1 MEVWLSSL
9 HPQFEIRSSDKEQSV
24 LYVAGERVIELSEV
38 HTIGTLSSEWLR
50 YTNGTLALETTGAQ
64 TTTISVPSVSRLA
77 VLAYGNAAPVLFE
90 QSAPV
95 TIRGGGQLYLGN
107 QGAFYCAN
115 NDVNTA
121 IGRHLIAEVVAT
133 ATSLSLF
140 SIALSDSGS
149 EEGTIVRLSF
159 NGTNVLNLRGSA
171 MTTLL
176 PGSMITYLDGTLSI
190 QKEGLPVQTR
200 GGVVSFLLFDG
211 LQLLNYS
218 WSGPSVIVPG
228 GSLYIDSRTAF
239 YTESTLLM
247 AQIASIVGLRNAG
260 SDYSL
265 TPQKT
270 CQCLELIIAPTLTT
284 PTDTPPQVA
293 SLFPGDRGQGS
304 VAMGY
309 NNAARVS
316 CDSTHVSCDP
326 THVSCG
332 SGTCTCTCNLQPLSS
347 AQEHKGL
354 KDEQEKDIPPV
365 VPSATADGVVA
376 LHATPP
382 HAGHATHP
390 HAGHATPPHAGQVT
404 GRGHRS
410 STSDGTPVTWITPVE
425 GTVQFELAVTSSSG
439 ELVLYHNG
447 SEVLDLT
454 RARRISVPP
463 DCSVA
468 FDGSSLQV
476 TSSWGRILYW
486 YSNVASLVVFEDTP
500 MPPGGPSSI
509 LPLSGGGQLFVD
521 ADTAFYS
528 LSDPLS
534 MRLLLQA
541 GLPSLSSAPL
551 LSFQYTITSSG
562 FLVSL
567 LARGSELV
575 SLDDLSVTEGN
586 STSSFPDVE
595 SLSVTDGVNLWSYGN
610 IQLSVEPGLLL
621 VWEGG
626 ALYSSSSGLNEHI
639 SQLILNAQMSV
650 SCISTMATVQEGVVS
665 VLLRGNPV
673 AQIKPENGDV
683 CLSVAANQSFSL
695 ANGSLFDTVSDGFA
709 FRGVRSVKTLT
720 NCTLRTVYQSNATF
734 VGPGELC
741 VTTTGG
747 GVFFFVLPS
756 LSSLHS
762 AYLHVVDRF
771 QAPSLAVPSFPSTFV
786 STSGSI
792 VSIGQSVGV
801 FAGLHLTLLCAVT
814 RGNPLPNIQWT
825 LKGNLLG
832 GGTGDKHAID
842 GFQGTMT
849 IFGVDHSDAGEYKCT
864 ATNIKGSAQAQSVLT
879 VLAAEVSCIYADSYS
894 PCSAACGVGVQQR
907 AVLCQRVFNGT
918 TFPVDPH
925 SLPISQRPAPSIRM
939 CLSNQMCPTQSY
951 AFRVGDYGRCS
962 ASCQGGRQSRSVSCM
977 ELYSGTPVREVGSL
991 VCTLAGLEA
1000 PPTHRLCNMGACP
1013 VWLSGAY
1020 GNCSVRCGNGV
1031 RTRTLVCLDA
1041 LEDAILND
1049 TACNSGTK
1057 PDISEA
1063 CIGTE
1068 CEYQW
1073 SASEWGKCATD
1084 CLQTR
1089 AVVCV
1094 EASSRT
1100 EVDTTYC
1107 QRLHDPPF
1115 NQQPCDNGDSAVLA
1129 IASSQGLQ
1137 FVFLTGPTLDFVINN
1152 ARVVTLAPCGTAIT
1166 INASN
1171 SISYLNNVIYIS
1183 TGFNAPEITQFN
1195 TLNSATGLTAV
1206 SDGGQLLGVTGKLYV
1221 QVPLALFVA
1230 TSIGL
1235 IGNIDSAI
1243 SSFAL
1248 SLPTFTTSIQ
1258 GTYITLQSVPIT
1270 AQDFRSEWRQL
1281 HERWDFGS
1289 VRHQRGLALS
1299 DTRST
1304 KRFFI
1309 NNQDLINQV
1318 NEAYTKSIFDTFQFR
1333 YTGVAGTGT
1342 AYLTSKGS
1350 DLTIL
1355 TGSVSLDF
1363 PDISGVSYKDD
1374 VVTFVGAGTPT
1385 FTGVNYLSIF
1395 DGLKGLESRIRGGPG
1410 AIQRSFSTIPGRV
1423 ILGENTIFYT
1433 TFQPVIDYIS
1443 GDTNLAL
1450 VVNGTHVAVTRGN
1463 VEYVTTTSGSSYS
1476 IASGAQVLYTGN
1488 TLQIA
1493 NIDSLSGIKKLTT
1506 LQGGVL
1512 ATSFLPTST
1521 ITLYG
1526 PGLLLYGANAAF
1538 YTTDQTLQ
1546 NQFSRSVFNMLAG
1559 ALGFSYS
1566 APAGTTNLISSTTD
1580 TTLLTLSN
1588 GPVLSGIT
1596 SFSFLD
1602 GTNTAVTTATQGISY
1617 PISGDGSLYTSGTNA
1632 FYSTSGQLDSFLSP
1646 PYTISQTLQ
1655 GTSLTVQRGT
1665 NPLITSSTVYSVPAG
1680 SSLGYSNNAVTVTDA
1695 AGAALFT
1702 AAPIT
1707 SLATVNNQ
1715 KLVTALSSLTSP
1727 LSIPGFLVYNVS
1739 TGAAFYTTDATQ
1751 IGNIQSAYD
1760 QVLSNTFAFSYITTP
1775 SGGTATVLTTEGGT
1789 SLLQTTGASSLP
1801 VDPSAVQAVY
1811 QGDTLSFLSGDGAVV
1826 AALPGINTFSY
1837 FNGPGVV
1844 TLNVPGTGQVVPVQG
1859 GQVFF
1864 NQGKA
1869 FYTASQKVIDYVNS
1883 IPAISYSV
1891 NGNQLV
1897 VTNGNAP
1904 VGTFSQ
1910 LYSVPAGGNLEY
1922 SSGQLVISA
1931 APMGMGMGTTITLS
1945 GSYPTLTTFDGTA
1958 FATTPSSEVSRSFQG
1973 PGQLYY
1979 NQGQQQAH
1987 YLTSP
1992 ALVSTLSDL
2001 SQTAYRKV
2009 FTFGYNSVRGT
2020 TKTTLFSTGVSAGG
2034 QTTGVQSIVP
2044 LTSSSPSANVPS
2056 SVNSLTFQNNVVSFS
2071 GSDPTATYPS
2081 FPASSLFVYNNTL
2094 SPVKQQNG
2102 SLAIQGGG
2110 SVYTDGTSVFYTA
2123 HQQLNG
2129 FLAAGVASAPAPSLT
2144 YFQVTRDPDT
2154 GAASLLAD
2162 GLNVLTLTG
2171 AASQFVPYGSTI
2183 TYSGGTVNVRSASG
2197 QTLLTVPSQSQ
2208 LTVVDTN
2215 GVKTTVYSG
2224 SFPSTLP
2231 KLLVSAVMGGKVY
2244 FNSPQTFFTT
2254 YSAVINTVDQAILNP
2269 TTPSFQVVIKNGTRT
2284 VVGGTARNGVVTLT
2298 AGPGQKTVFPLSGA
2312 QTVSTQSGVV
2322 NVLYTN
2328 NIISAISRWVVL
2340 SGNPTYTGTTNPTSI
2355 TYGGGVTISPVTSLK
2370 VYDGVTL
2377 SDVTGG
2383 SSVPL
2388 TTGGTLY
2395 QSSTGDS
2402 LYINPLVVNI
2412 PSNVASELLRRSVPY
2427 YSQDNINSLQVF
2439 DGRQLLTFS
2448 GSAPYLLNG
2457 GGTYYNSGGQVF
2469 FTSSKALQQTITT
2482 QSSLLSSYNTT
2493 VVGGRYYIV
2502 TNGLPV
2508 FSFDAL
2514 AKLIPL
2520 QTGDT
2525 VSYSG
2530 GTVYNGTAI
2539 IPGLPIAASSLT
2551 VDTGFGTATYNL
2563 SSPFPLSGPGFLVV
2577 TPSPASGVA
2586 GNAFLSLSP
2595 SLTRQLTSAQAILT
2609 ANYRPSVIAAPR
2621 SLHFASHYQIVAPPY
2636 SFPQFGQEIRVFEDA
2651 DVFINCTV
2659 TDGNPPPTITF
2670 SKLNGTQWLDL
2681 TSANVPLDYVLG
2693 PTYLRITAVTLDDGG
2708 VFRCTA
2714 KNAAGFA
2721 TQQSILSVK
2730 PAAAPFVG
2738 SAFLLSKV
2746 QPGQQVSQYLVNC
2759 KVRVDPKQGT
2769 GYLNVSVSSTD
2780 APSCTTYTCLANNV
2794 AGTSS
2799 GSVTVCTQRYTC
2811 NSTGIFNPCSVT
2823 CGLAGYRV
2831 EILDCHFE
2839 NSTSRVPIVYANIP
2853 TGYIQNTPQVS
2864 LGCGQ
2869 GDCPVTTYQY
2879 EVSDFGS
2886 CSATCGGGLQTR
2898 SFFCVQL
2905 VSRTGSITNK
2915 TVANNTLCLLAGR
2928 KSNTSVSLVRPCNTQ
2943 ACPAWSVGSYGACSV
2958 TCGAGIQ
2965 IRTVQCRDSSGAILN
2980 DSACIGQVRPTDTAP
2995 CQQPP
3000 CPFAWTFS
3008 AWGPCTPDCFVGVQ
3022 TRSSVLCVKP
3032 PDTNRCGFGPCP
3044 GVGLWLTT
3052 STFSTCIANNGTC
3065 GNGLQ
3070 SRNVT
3075 CVDINNSNTPSIY
3088 CNPDTKPSVTQNC
3101 FVTCP
3106 SCNSEPF
3113 YCPMVP
3119 TLFCPKVS
3127 ILCCKSCPQVPSP
3140 TPTTTGVPQ
3149 PTATPL

>member
-1 MEVWLSSL
+1 MW
-9 HPQFEIRSSDKEQSV
+9 
-24 LYVAGERVIELSEV
+24 
-38 HTIGTLSSEWLR
+38 
-50 YTNGTLALETTGAQ
+50 
-64 TTTISVPSVSRLA
+64 
-77 VLAYGNAAPVLFE
+77 
-90 QSAPV
+90 
-95 TIRGGGQLYLGN
+95 
-107 QGAFYCAN
+107 
-115 NDVNTA
+115 
-121 IGRHLIAEVVAT
+121 
-133 ATSLSLF
+133 
-140 SIALSDSGS
+140 
-149 EEGTIVRLSF
+149 
-159 NGTNVLNLRGSA
+159 
-171 MTTLL
+171 
-176 PGSMITYLDGTLSI
+176 
-190 QKEGLPVQTR
+190 
-200 GGVVSFLLFDG
+200 
-211 LQLLNYS
+211 
-218 WSGPSVIVPG
+218 
-228 GSLYIDSRTAF
+228 
-239 YTESTLLM
+239 
-247 AQIASIVGLRNAG
+247 
-260 SDYSL
+260 
-265 TPQKT
+265 
-270 CQCLELIIAPTLTT
+270 
-284 PTDTPPQVA
+284 
-293 SLFPGDRGQGS
+293 
-304 VAMGY
+304 
-309 NNAARVS
+309 
-316 CDSTHVSCDP
+316 
-326 THVSCG
+326 
-332 SGTCTCTCNLQPLSS
+332 
-347 AQEHKGL
+347 
-354 KDEQEKDIPPV
+354 
-365 VPSATADGVVA
+365 
-376 LHATPP
+376 
-382 HAGHATHP
+382 
-390 HAGHATPPHAGQVT
+390 
-404 GRGHRS
+404 
-410 STSDGTPVTWITPVE
+410 
-425 GTVQFELAVTSSSG
+425 
-439 ELVLYHNG
+439 
-447 SEVLDLT
+447 
-454 RARRISVPP
+454 
-463 DCSVA
+463 
-468 FDGSSLQV
+468 
-476 TSSWGRILYW
+476 
-486 YSNVASLVVFEDTP
+486 
-500 MPPGGPSSI
+500 
-509 LPLSGGGQLFVD
+509 
-521 ADTAFYS
+521 
-528 LSDPLS
+528 
-534 MRLLLQA
+534 
-541 GLPSLSSAPL
+541 
-551 LSFQYTITSSG
+551 
-562 FLVSL
+562 
-567 LARGSELV
+567 
-575 SLDDLSVTEGN
+575 
-586 STSSFPDVE
+586 
-595 SLSVTDGVNLWSYGN
+595 
-610 IQLSVEPGLLL
+610 
-621 VWEGG
+621 
-626 ALYSSSSGLNEHI
+626 
-639 SQLILNAQMSV
+639 
-650 SCISTMATVQEGVVS
+650 
-665 VLLRGNPV
+665 
-673 AQIKPENGDV
+673 
-683 CLSVAANQSFSL
+683 
-695 ANGSLFDTVSDGFA
+695 
-709 FRGVRSVKTLT
+709 
-720 NCTLRTVYQSNATF
+720 
-734 VGPGELC
+734 
-741 VTTTGG
+741 
-747 GVFFFVLPS
+747 
-756 LSSLHS
+756 
-762 AYLHVVDRF
+762 
-771 QAPSLAVPSFPSTFV
+771 
-786 STSGSI
+786 
-792 VSIGQSVGV
+792 
-801 FAGLHLTLLCAVT
+801 
-814 RGNPLPNIQWT
+814 
-825 LKGNLLG
+825 
-832 GGTGDKHAID
+832 
-842 GFQGTMT
+842 
-849 IFGVDHSDAGEYKCT
+849 
-864 ATNIKGSAQAQSVLT
+864 
-879 VLAAEVSCIYADSYS
+879 
-894 PCSAACGVGVQQR
+894 
-907 AVLCQRVFNGT
+907 
-918 TFPVDPH
+918 
-925 SLPISQRPAPSIRM
+925 
-939 CLSNQMCPTQSY
+939 
-951 AFRVGDYGRCS
+951 
-962 ASCQGGRQSRSVSCM
+962 
-977 ELYSGTPVREVGSL
+977 
-991 VCTLAGLEA
+991 
-1000 PPTHRLCNMGACP
+1000 
-1013 VWLSGAY
+1013 
-1020 GNCSVRCGNGV
+1020 
-1031 RTRTLVCLDA
+1031 
-1041 LEDAILND
+1041 
-1049 TACNSGTK
+1049 
-1057 PDISEA
+1057 
-1063 CIGTE
+1063 
-1068 CEYQW
+1068 
-1073 SASEWGKCATD
+1073 
-1084 CLQTR
+1084 
-1089 AVVCV
+1089 
-1094 EASSRT
+1094 SSRT
-1100 EVDTTYC
+1100 LFALTC
-1107 QRLHDPPF
+1107 AA
-1115 NQQPCDNGDSAVLA
+1115 AVLA

-1270 AQDFRSEWRQL
+1270 AQVGSSNVQGASFT
-1281 HERWDFGS
+1281 FGPFNTRTFVQS
-1289 VRHQRGLALS
+1289 GGNSTNDGTSGLASFFGPGLALS

-1488 TLQIA
+1488 TLQIV

-1546 NQFSRSVFNMLAG
+1546 NQFSRSVFNVLAG

-1588 GPVLSGIT
+1588 GAAPTPVFVPLQTNTVSYNDDTVSFSPAGPVLSGIT

-1680 SSLGYSNNAVTVTDA
+1680 SFLGQKPEAGHCTVFPDQSLPT
-1695 AGAALFT
+1695 
-1702 AAPIT
+1702 
-1707 SLATVNNQ
+1707 
-1715 KLVTALSSLTSP
+1715 
-1727 LSIPGFLVYNVS
+1727 PGFLVYNVS

-1910 LYSVPAGGNLEY
+1910 LYSVPAGGNLGY
-1922 SSGQLVISA
+1922 SFDQLVISA

-1958 FATTPSSEVSRSFQG
+1958 FATPSPGVSLSFQG

-2009 FTFGYNSVRGT
+2009 FTFGYNSVRGDH
-2020 TKTTLFSTGVSAGG
+2020 KDHLVQHGGHLHLPEQCGLFLRLRSHGHL
-2034 QTTGVQSIVP
+2034 P
-2044 LTSSSPSANVPS
+2044 LLPR
-2056 SVNSLTFQNNVVSFS
+2056 
-2071 GSDPTATYPS
+2071 
-2081 FPASSLFVYNNTL
+2081 SSLFVYNNTL

-2183 TYSGGTVNVRSASG
+2183 TYSGGTVNVRSPSG

-2231 KLLVSAVMGGKVY
+2231 KLLVSTVMGGK
-2244 FNSPQTFFTT
+2244 
-2254 YSAVINTVDQAILNP
+2254 
-2269 TTPSFQVVIKNGTRT
+2269 VVIKNGTRT

-2312 QTVSTQSGVV
+2312 QTPLG
-2322 NVLYTN
+2322 
-2328 NIISAISRWVVL
+2328 SA
-2340 SGNPTYTGTTNPTSI
+2340 SGNPTYTGTTNPAII

-2377 SDVTGG
+2377 SDVAGG

-2412 PSNVASELLRRSVPY
+2412 PFQRGQRAPPPTIGAVLLSGQTSTRW
-2427 YSQDNINSLQVF
+2427 QVF

-2457 GGTYYNSGGQVF
+2457 GGHL
-2469 FTSSKALQQTITT
+2469 LQQWWPGLLHLL
-2482 QSSLLSSYNTT
+2482 QSPPADHHHPELPAQQLQHTT

-2520 QTGDT
+2520 QTGDNT
-2525 VSYSG
+2525 
-2530 GTVYNGTAI
+2530 
-2539 IPGLPIAASSLT
+2539 SSLT
-2551 VDTGFGTATYNL
+2551 VDTG
-2563 SSPFPLSGPGFLVV
+2563 
-2577 TPSPASGVA
+2577 GVA

-2595 SLTRQLTSAQAILT
+2595 SLTRQLTSVQAILT

-2730 PAAAPFVG
+2730 PAATPFVG

-2746 QPGQQVSQYLVNC
+2746 QPGQQVIQLNPQDSAPSAPVQVVLNTVSQYLVNC
-2759 KVRVDPKQGT
+2759 K
-2769 GYLNVSVSSTD
+2769 D

-2965 IRTVQCRDSSGAILN
+2965 IRTVQCRDSSGAIFN

-3022 TRSSVLCVKP
+3022 TRTVFCVDTGKPTVPVNASFCTGVKP

>member
-1 MEVWLSSL
+1 MW
-9 HPQFEIRSSDKEQSV
+9 
-24 LYVAGERVIELSEV
+24 
-38 HTIGTLSSEWLR
+38 
-50 YTNGTLALETTGAQ
+50 
-64 TTTISVPSVSRLA
+64 
-77 VLAYGNAAPVLFE
+77 
-90 QSAPV
+90 
-95 TIRGGGQLYLGN
+95 
-107 QGAFYCAN
+107 
-115 NDVNTA
+115 
-121 IGRHLIAEVVAT
+121 
-133 ATSLSLF
+133 
-140 SIALSDSGS
+140 
-149 EEGTIVRLSF
+149 
-159 NGTNVLNLRGSA
+159 
-171 MTTLL
+171 
-176 PGSMITYLDGTLSI
+176 
-190 QKEGLPVQTR
+190 
-200 GGVVSFLLFDG
+200 
-211 LQLLNYS
+211 
-218 WSGPSVIVPG
+218 
-228 GSLYIDSRTAF
+228 
-239 YTESTLLM
+239 
-247 AQIASIVGLRNAG
+247 
-260 SDYSL
+260 
-265 TPQKT
+265 
-270 CQCLELIIAPTLTT
+270 
-284 PTDTPPQVA
+284 
-293 SLFPGDRGQGS
+293 
-304 VAMGY
+304 
-309 NNAARVS
+309 
-316 CDSTHVSCDP
+316 
-326 THVSCG
+326 
-332 SGTCTCTCNLQPLSS
+332 
-347 AQEHKGL
+347 
-354 KDEQEKDIPPV
+354 
-365 VPSATADGVVA
+365 
-376 LHATPP
+376 
-382 HAGHATHP
+382 
-390 HAGHATPPHAGQVT
+390 
-404 GRGHRS
+404 
-410 STSDGTPVTWITPVE
+410 
-425 GTVQFELAVTSSSG
+425 
-439 ELVLYHNG
+439 
-447 SEVLDLT
+447 
-454 RARRISVPP
+454 
-463 DCSVA
+463 
-468 FDGSSLQV
+468 
-476 TSSWGRILYW
+476 
-486 YSNVASLVVFEDTP
+486 
-500 MPPGGPSSI
+500 
-509 LPLSGGGQLFVD
+509 
-521 ADTAFYS
+521 
-528 LSDPLS
+528 
-534 MRLLLQA
+534 
-541 GLPSLSSAPL
+541 
-551 LSFQYTITSSG
+551 
-562 FLVSL
+562 
-567 LARGSELV
+567 
-575 SLDDLSVTEGN
+575 
-586 STSSFPDVE
+586 
-595 SLSVTDGVNLWSYGN
+595 
-610 IQLSVEPGLLL
+610 
-621 VWEGG
+621 
-626 ALYSSSSGLNEHI
+626 
-639 SQLILNAQMSV
+639 
-650 SCISTMATVQEGVVS
+650 
-665 VLLRGNPV
+665 
-673 AQIKPENGDV
+673 
-683 CLSVAANQSFSL
+683 
-695 ANGSLFDTVSDGFA
+695 
-709 FRGVRSVKTLT
+709 
-720 NCTLRTVYQSNATF
+720 
-734 VGPGELC
+734 
-741 VTTTGG
+741 
-747 GVFFFVLPS
+747 
-756 LSSLHS
+756 
-762 AYLHVVDRF
+762 
-771 QAPSLAVPSFPSTFV
+771 
-786 STSGSI
+786 
-792 VSIGQSVGV
+792 
-801 FAGLHLTLLCAVT
+801 
-814 RGNPLPNIQWT
+814 
-825 LKGNLLG
+825 
-832 GGTGDKHAID
+832 
-842 GFQGTMT
+842 
-849 IFGVDHSDAGEYKCT
+849 
-864 ATNIKGSAQAQSVLT
+864 
-879 VLAAEVSCIYADSYS
+879 
-894 PCSAACGVGVQQR
+894 
-907 AVLCQRVFNGT
+907 
-918 TFPVDPH
+918 
-925 SLPISQRPAPSIRM
+925 
-939 CLSNQMCPTQSY
+939 
-951 AFRVGDYGRCS
+951 
-962 ASCQGGRQSRSVSCM
+962 
-977 ELYSGTPVREVGSL
+977 
-991 VCTLAGLEA
+991 
-1000 PPTHRLCNMGACP
+1000 
-1013 VWLSGAY
+1013 
-1020 GNCSVRCGNGV
+1020 
-1031 RTRTLVCLDA
+1031 
-1041 LEDAILND
+1041 
-1049 TACNSGTK
+1049 
-1057 PDISEA
+1057 
-1063 CIGTE
+1063 
-1068 CEYQW
+1068 
-1073 SASEWGKCATD
+1073 
-1084 CLQTR
+1084 
-1089 AVVCV
+1089 
-1094 EASSRT
+1094 SSRT
-1100 EVDTTYC
+1100 LFALTC
-1107 QRLHDPPF
+1107 AA
-1115 NQQPCDNGDSAVLA
+1115 AVLA

-1270 AQDFRSEWRQL
+1270 AQSGGNSTNDGTSGLYAIDAVGASGFACVSPQASF
-1281 HERWDFGS
+1281 FGP
-1289 VRHQRGLALS
+1289 GLALS

-1488 TLQIA
+1488 TLQIV

-1546 NQFSRSVFNMLAG
+1546 NQFSRSVFNVLAG

-1588 GPVLSGIT
+1588 GAAPTPVFVPLQTNTVSYNDDTVSFSPAGPVLSGIT

-1680 SSLGYSNNAVTVTDA
+1680 SFLGYSNNAVTVTDA
-1695 AGAALFT
+1695 AGAALVT

-1707 SLATVNNQ
+1707 SLATVKNQ

-1727 LSIPGFLVYNVS
+1727 LPTPGFLVYNVS

-1910 LYSVPAGGNLEY
+1910 LYSVPAGGNL
-1922 SSGQLVISA
+1922 GVRH
-1931 APMGMGMGTTITLS
+1931 
-1945 GSYPTLTTFDGTA
+1945 
-1958 FATTPSSEVSRSFQG
+1958 TPSPGVSLSFQG

-2144 YFQVTRDPDT
+2144 YFQ
-2154 GAASLLAD
+2154 
-2162 GLNVLTLTG
+2162 
-2171 AASQFVPYGSTI
+2171 
-2183 TYSGGTVNVRSASG
+2183 
-2197 QTLLTVPSQSQ
+2197 TLLTVPSQSQ

-2215 GVKTTVYSG
+2215 GVKTTVYSR

-2340 SGNPTYTGTTNPTSI
+2340 SGNPTYTGTTNPASI

-2377 SDVTGG
+2377 SDVAGG

-2595 SLTRQLTSAQAILT
+2595 SLTRQLTSVQAILT

-2730 PAAAPFVG
+2730 PAATPFVG

-2746 QPGQQVSQYLVNC
+2746 QPGQQVIQLNPQDSAPSAPVQVVLNTVSQYLVNC
-2759 KVRVDPKQGT
+2759 KGMGKPRATLVWTRNGALLQNVSNTVRVDPKQGT

-2965 IRTVQCRDSSGAILN
+2965 IRTVQCRDSSGAIFN
-2980 DSACIGQVRPTDTAP
+2980 DSACIGQVRPTDNRSLPATP
-2995 CQQPP
+2995 MSICLDVLGLG
-3000 CPFAWTFS
+3000 TFMFLLINYNPS
-3008 AWGPCTPDCFVGVQ
+3008 CTPDCFVGVQ
-3022 TRSSVLCVKP
+3022 TRTVFCVDTGKPTVPVNASFCTGVKP

>member
-1 MEVWLSSL
+1 M
-9 HPQFEIRSSDKEQSV
+9 
-24 LYVAGERVIELSEV
+24 
-38 HTIGTLSSEWLR
+38 
-50 YTNGTLALETTGAQ
+50 
-64 TTTISVPSVSRLA
+64 
-77 VLAYGNAAPVLFE
+77 
-90 QSAPV
+90 
-95 TIRGGGQLYLGN
+95 
-107 QGAFYCAN
+107 
-115 NDVNTA
+115 
-121 IGRHLIAEVVAT
+121 
-133 ATSLSLF
+133 
-140 SIALSDSGS
+140 
-149 EEGTIVRLSF
+149 
-159 NGTNVLNLRGSA
+159 
-171 MTTLL
+171 
-176 PGSMITYLDGTLSI
+176 
-190 QKEGLPVQTR
+190 
-200 GGVVSFLLFDG
+200 
-211 LQLLNYS
+211 
-218 WSGPSVIVPG
+218 
-228 GSLYIDSRTAF
+228 
-239 YTESTLLM
+239 
-247 AQIASIVGLRNAG
+247 
-260 SDYSL
+260 
-265 TPQKT
+265 
-270 CQCLELIIAPTLTT
+270 
-284 PTDTPPQVA
+284 
-293 SLFPGDRGQGS
+293 
-304 VAMGY
+304 
-309 NNAARVS
+309 
-316 CDSTHVSCDP
+316 
-326 THVSCG
+326 
-332 SGTCTCTCNLQPLSS
+332 
-347 AQEHKGL
+347 
-354 KDEQEKDIPPV
+354 
-365 VPSATADGVVA
+365 
-376 LHATPP
+376 
-382 HAGHATHP
+382 
-390 HAGHATPPHAGQVT
+390 
-404 GRGHRS
+404 
-410 STSDGTPVTWITPVE
+410 
-425 GTVQFELAVTSSSG
+425 
-439 ELVLYHNG
+439 
-447 SEVLDLT
+447 
-454 RARRISVPP
+454 
-463 DCSVA
+463 
-468 FDGSSLQV
+468 
-476 TSSWGRILYW
+476 
-486 YSNVASLVVFEDTP
+486 
-500 MPPGGPSSI
+500 
-509 LPLSGGGQLFVD
+509 
-521 ADTAFYS
+521 
-528 LSDPLS
+528 
-534 MRLLLQA
+534 
-541 GLPSLSSAPL
+541 
-551 LSFQYTITSSG
+551 
-562 FLVSL
+562 
-567 LARGSELV
+567 
-575 SLDDLSVTEGN
+575 
-586 STSSFPDVE
+586 
-595 SLSVTDGVNLWSYGN
+595 
-610 IQLSVEPGLLL
+610 
-621 VWEGG
+621 
-626 ALYSSSSGLNEHI
+626 
-639 SQLILNAQMSV
+639 
-650 SCISTMATVQEGVVS
+650 
-665 VLLRGNPV
+665 
-673 AQIKPENGDV
+673 
-683 CLSVAANQSFSL
+683 
-695 ANGSLFDTVSDGFA
+695 
-709 FRGVRSVKTLT
+709 
-720 NCTLRTVYQSNATF
+720 
-734 VGPGELC
+734 
-741 VTTTGG
+741 
-747 GVFFFVLPS
+747 
-756 LSSLHS
+756 
-762 AYLHVVDRF
+762 
-771 QAPSLAVPSFPSTFV
+771 
-786 STSGSI
+786 
-792 VSIGQSVGV
+792 
-801 FAGLHLTLLCAVT
+801 
-814 RGNPLPNIQWT
+814 
-825 LKGNLLG
+825 
-832 GGTGDKHAID
+832 
-842 GFQGTMT
+842 
-849 IFGVDHSDAGEYKCT
+849 
-864 ATNIKGSAQAQSVLT
+864 
-879 VLAAEVSCIYADSYS
+879 
-894 PCSAACGVGVQQR
+894 
-907 AVLCQRVFNGT
+907 
-918 TFPVDPH
+918 
-925 SLPISQRPAPSIRM
+925 
-939 CLSNQMCPTQSY
+939 
-951 AFRVGDYGRCS
+951 
-962 ASCQGGRQSRSVSCM
+962 
-977 ELYSGTPVREVGSL
+977 
-991 VCTLAGLEA
+991 
-1000 PPTHRLCNMGACP
+1000 
-1013 VWLSGAY
+1013 
-1020 GNCSVRCGNGV
+1020 
-1031 RTRTLVCLDA
+1031 
-1041 LEDAILND
+1041 
-1049 TACNSGTK
+1049 
-1057 PDISEA
+1057 
-1063 CIGTE
+1063 
-1068 CEYQW
+1068 
-1073 SASEWGKCATD
+1073 
-1084 CLQTR
+1084 
-1089 AVVCV
+1089 
-1094 EASSRT
+1094 
-1100 EVDTTYC
+1100 
-1107 QRLHDPPF
+1107 
-1115 NQQPCDNGDSAVLA
+1115 
-1129 IASSQGLQ
+1129 
-1137 FVFLTGPTLDFVINN
+1137 INN

-1230 TSIGL
+1230 TSIGQ
-1235 IGNIDSAI
+1235 IGSIDSAI

-1270 AQDFRSEWRQL
+1270 AQVGSSNVQGASFT
-1281 HERWDFGS
+1281 FGPFNTRTFVQS
-1289 VRHQRGLALS
+1289 GGNSTNDGTSGLYAIDAVGASGFACVSPQASFFGPGLALS

-1350 DLTIL
+1350 DLTII

-1410 AIQRSFSTIPGRV
+1410 AIQRSFSTTPGRV
-1423 ILGENTIFYT
+1423 ILGENTVFYT

-1450 VVNGTHVAVTRGN
+1450 VVNGTRVAVTRGN

-1488 TLQIA
+1488 TLQIV

-1546 NQFSRSVFNMLAG
+1546 NQFSRAVFNVLDG
-1559 ALGFSYS
+1559 VLGFSYS
-1566 APAGTTNLISSTTD
+1566 APAGTTNLISSTTGA
-1580 TTLLTLSN
+1580 TLLTLSN
-1588 GPVLSGIT
+1588 GAAPTPVFVPLQTNTVSYNDDTVSFSPAGPVLSGIT

-1665 NPLITSSTVYSVPAG
+1665 NPLITSSTVYSVPAD
-1680 SSLGYSNNAVTVTDA
+1680 SFLGYSNNAVTVTDA

-1715 KLVTALSSLTSP
+1715 QLVTALSSLTSP
-1727 LSIPGFLVYNVS
+1727 LPTPGFLVYNVS

-1760 QVLSNTFAFSYITTP
+1760 QVLSNTFAFSYVTTP

-1826 AALPGINTFSY
+1826 AALSGINAFSY

-1844 TLNVPGTGQVVPVQG
+1844 TLNVPGTGQTVPVQG

-1864 NQGKA
+1864 NQGKV

-1910 LYSVPAGGNLEY
+1910 LYSVPAGGNLGY

-1931 APMGMGMGTTITLS
+1931 APMGMGTGTTITLS

-1958 FATTPSSEVSRSFQG
+1958 FATTPSSGVSRSFQG

-1979 NQGQQQAH
+1979 NQGQQQGH

-2102 SLAIQGGG
+2102 SLAILGGG

-2208 LTVVDTN
+2208 LTVTDTN

-2254 YSAVINTVDQAILNP
+2254 DSAVVNTVDQAILNP

-2284 VVGGTARNGVVTLT
+2284 VVGGTAQNGVVTLT

-2328 NIISAISRWVVL
+2328 NTISAISRWVVL
-2340 SGNPTYTGTTNPTSI
+2340 SGNPTYTGTTNPASI

-2377 SDVTGG
+2377 SDVTEG

-2427 YSQDNINSLQVF
+2427 YSQGNINSLQVF

-2595 SLTRQLTSAQAILT
+2595 SLTRQMTSAQAILT
-2609 ANYRPSVIAAPR
+2609 ANYRPPTIVAPKL
-2621 SLHFASHYQIVAPPY
+2621 LHFASHYQILAPPY
-2636 SFPQFGQEIRVFEDA
+2636 SIPQFGQEIRVFEDA

-2659 TDGNPPPTITF
+2659 TDSNPPPTITF
-2670 SKLNGTQWLDL
+2670 SKLNGTQWVDL
-2681 TSANVPLDYVLG
+2681 TSANVNYVLG

-2721 TQQSILSVK
+2721 TQQSVLSVK
-2730 PAAAPFVG
+2730 PAGIV
-2738 SAFLLSKV
+2738 
-2746 QPGQQVSQYLVNC
+2746 C
-2759 KVRVDPKQGT
+2759 VRVRACVCVC
-2769 GYLNVSVSSTD
+2769 LCVRVCVCVCVCVSVCVSV
-2780 APSCTTYTCLANNV
+2780 CLCVCVCVCVRVFCISNV
-2794 AGTSS
+2794 AGWNVLKLGNVPCRIIRRMLAPTHSS
-2799 GSVTVCTQRYTC
+2799 CTLVQYAVECRSLCHTC
-2811 NSTGIFNPCSVT
+2811 MHTAHITQENNS
-2823 CGLAGYRV
+2823 V
-2831 EILDCHFE
+2831 EIHTRMNNLQVL
-2839 NSTSRVPIVYANIP
+2839 TSH
-2853 TGYIQNTPQVS
+2853 
-2864 LGCGQ
+2864 
-2869 GDCPVTTYQY
+2869 VTTYLQHLQSSFCCAY
-2879 EVSDFGS
+2879 PFTQLLPLSALHS
-2886 CSATCGGGLQTR
+2886 CSA
-2898 SFFCVQL
+2898 
-2905 VSRTGSITNK
+2905 
-2915 TVANNTLCLLAGR
+2915 
-2928 KSNTSVSLVRPCNTQ
+2928 
-2943 ACPAWSVGSYGACSV
+2943 
-2958 TCGAGIQ
+2958 
-2965 IRTVQCRDSSGAILN
+2965 
-2980 DSACIGQVRPTDTAP
+2980 
-2995 CQQPP
+2995 
-3000 CPFAWTFS
+3000 
-3008 AWGPCTPDCFVGVQ
+3008 
-3022 TRSSVLCVKP
+3022 RSS
-3032 PDTNRCGFGPCP
+3032 P
-3044 GVGLWLTT
+3044 G
-3052 STFSTCIANNGTC
+3052 
-3065 GNGLQ
+3065 
-3070 SRNVT
+3070 SR
-3075 CVDINNSNTPSIY
+3075 
-3088 CNPDTKPSVTQNC
+3088 
-3101 FVTCP
+3101 
-3106 SCNSEPF
+3106 
-3113 YCPMVP
+3113 
-3119 TLFCPKVS
+3119 
-3127 ILCCKSCPQVPSP
+3127 
-3140 TPTTTGVPQ
+3140 
-3149 PTATPL
+3149 